1 MAAHISIRSACKS
14 FGAFEALK
22 GVSLDI
28 EKGEFLT
35 FLGPSGSGK
44 STLLNAIAGFEPL
57 SAGGIFKNGQD
68 ISEVPA
74 DRRNFGMVFQGYAL
88 FPHLTVVENI
98 AFSLRV
104 RRVSRQEQERRVNRM
119 VDLVGLRGHEQ
130 KRPSAL
136 SGGQQQR
143 VALAR
148 ALVFEPELLLLDEP
162 LSALDKNLREQLQDE
177 LISIHQRTGTTF
189 LFVTH
194 DQMEAMAMSDRIA
207 IFNRGQI
214 VQLGRPNELYDQPD
228 SRFVAEFLG
237 TMNILPVSDGRTTA
251 SELHARVGDFNIR
264 AMLPEAGVVTGREPA
279 VLAIRPENLTL
290 CRDRPQADYNL
301 LPLSIEGV
309 IFQGGTT
316 IVKGSAPEG
325 THITLTAARDALEV
339 PPAVGEQ
346 LWVQWGHRNGR
357 VLSG

>member
-1 MAAHISIRSACKS
+1 MPAHISIRKACKS
-14 FGAFEALK
+14 FGTFEALRN
-22 GVSLDI
+22 VSLDI

-57 SAGGIFKNGQD
+57 SSGAILRNGED
-68 ISEVPA
+68 IGATPA

-88 FPHLTVVENI
+88 FPHLTVAENI

-104 RRVSRQEQERRVNRM
+104 RKVARATADERVARM
-119 VDLVGLRGHEQ
+119 VDLVGLKGHEH

-177 LISIHQRTGTTF
+177 LVDIHRKTGTTF

-207 IFNRGQI
+207 IFDRGRI
-214 VQLGRPNELYDQPD
+214 VQLDRPNVLYDEPN

-237 TMNILPVSDGRTTA
+237 TMNSLPVTRQRAVGG
-251 SELHARVGDFNIR
+251 ELHAHIGEFGVR
-264 AMLPEAGVVTGREPA
+264 AVLPGADQLEGKPA
-279 VLAIRPENLTL
+279 VLAIRPEKLTL
-290 CRDRPQADYNL
+290 CRDRPKVDHNL
-301 LPLSIEGV
+301 LPMTVDGV
-309 IFQGGTT
+309 VFQGGTT
-316 IVKGSAPEG
+316 IVKGTAPEG
-325 THITLTAARDALEV
+325 TSLTLTTARDALGL
-339 PPAVGEQ
+339 PPARGEQ
-346 LWVQWGHRNGR
+346 LWVHWGHLDGR
-357 VLSG
+357 VLAG